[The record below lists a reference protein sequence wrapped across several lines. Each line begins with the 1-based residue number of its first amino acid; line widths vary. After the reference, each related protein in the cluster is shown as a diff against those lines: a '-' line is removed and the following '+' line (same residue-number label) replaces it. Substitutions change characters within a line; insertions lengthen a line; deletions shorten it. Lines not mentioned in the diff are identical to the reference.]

1 MKARLFSAGRSFAV
15 LYKRNSLVSI
25 ENVKLFEMKFFLC
38 LTTGFFLQMVC
49 VAQQKT
55 DSFKVTSLDSV
66 IVNARLKVSGSSYL
80 PDIIGMNIFA
90 GKKTNDIELSDKT
103 PGLELNLGRTA
114 LAKIPGLTM
123 WEMDGAGTQL
133 NIGSR
138 GTDSHRSIEM
148 NMRQNGYNTNS
159 DIFGYPENHYTVPLQ
174 AVEEVQL
181 VRGSAALQFGP
192 QFGGMMNFKMKQG
205 DPTKPFA
212 LESEQTAGSNNFFN
226 SFNAIGGTKG
236 KLNYYAFYDNRH
248 GDGWRDNAK
257 FNYHSYYVHLG
268 YRISNAITVSAEF
281 SRMDYVQQ
289 IAGGLT
295 DAQFRANPGQSV
307 RTRNFFQPF
316 INIPALKLAYRITK
330 NTQLEVTAHAL
341 FGQRNS
347 VQFINAGNI
356 PDTINKS
363 LNTYNPRQVDRDYY
377 NGFTTEARILH
388 HYTIGKISSTLSGG
402 ARYFTELT
410 KRRQKGVGT
419 TASDF
424 DLSLV
429 QPYGIDLHLNTTNYA
444 VFAENIFQ
452 LTPKFSVT
460 PGVRYEIIKTDLTGV
475 INNATADI
483 AYKGKRNFPLFGT
496 GLQYQLNTSSQL
508 YGNISQAY
516 RPYLYASVTPADR
529 LDQIDPNLKDSKGY
543 DIDLGYRGHYKNV
556 LQFDIN
562 AFYLYYGNKVGLLS
576 EQYPNGSSYLLTT
589 NIGNSVA
596 KGIEAFV
603 EVSLLKLAHPK
614 ATNGDIRIFNSLT
627 YDNAKYTSGS
637 ITLAGKNTP
646 INGKLVENAPAW
658 IDKAGIDFIFK
669 NVSTSFQYSYT
680 SKTYNDAF
688 NTEFSSNGVTGAI
701 PAHHV
706 WDWNLNWQFT
716 RQFHLSAGINNLTNE
731 KYFNRRITMYPGPGI
746 LPADGRTFHVS
757 VGIKL

>member
-1 MKARLFSAGRSFAV
+1 
-15 LYKRNSLVSI
+15 
-25 ENVKLFEMKFFLC
+25 MKFFLW
-38 LTTGFFLQMVC
+38 LAAVVFLQTASR
-49 VAQQKT
+49 AQQK
-55 DSFKVTSLDSV
+55 DSIKITSLDSV
-66 IVNARLKVSGSSYL
+66 IINARLRVSGTSYL
-80 PDIIGMNIFA
+80 PDIVGMNIFA
-90 GKKTNDIELSDKT
+90 GKRTNNIVLSDKT
-103 PGLELNLGRTA
+103 PDLEFNLARTA
-114 LAKIPGLTM
+114 LAKIPGLTI

-174 AVEEVQL
+174 AVEEIQL

-192 QFGGMMNFKMKQG
+192 QFGGMMNFKIKQA
-205 DPTKPFA
+205 DPTKPFTM
-212 LESEQTAGSNNFFN
+212 ESEQTTGSNNFFN
-226 SFNAIGGTKG
+226 SFNAVGGTKG
-236 KLNYYAFYDNRH
+236 RLNYYAFYDNRH

-268 YRISNAITVSAEF
+268 YRISNKITLSAEF

-295 DAQFRANPGQSV
+295 DAQFQADHRQSL
-307 RTRNFFQPF
+307 RGRNYFQPA
-316 INIPALKLAYRITK
+316 INIPALKFEYRISSG
-330 NTQLEVTAHAL
+330 TQLEVTLNSL

-356 PDTINKS
+356 QDTINTS
-363 LNTYNPRQVDRDYY
+363 LNSYNPRQVDRDYY
-377 NGFTTEARILH
+377 KGFTTEARILH

-410 KRRQKGVGT
+410 KRRQKGLGT
-419 TASDF
+419 TAGDF

-429 QPYGIDLHLNTTNYA
+429 QPYGIDLHLNTSNYA

-452 LTPKFSVT
+452 LAPKFSVT

-475 INNATADI
+475 INNATAGI
-483 AYKGKRNFPLFGT
+483 AYSSKRNFPLFGT
-496 GLQYQLNTSSQL
+496 GLQYQLNTTSQL

-543 DIDLGYRGHYKNV
+543 TGDIGYRGHYKNV
-556 LQFDIN
+556 LKFDID
-562 AFYLYYGNKVGLLS
+562 AFYLYYGNKIGLVS
-576 EQYPNGSSYLLTT
+576 DQYTNGSSYLFTT

-596 KGIEAFV
+596 KGFETFV
-603 EVSLLKLAHPK
+603 ELSLLKLVNPK
-614 ATNGDIRIFNSLT
+614 ATNPDIRIFNSLT
-627 YDNAKYTSGS
+627 YDNAKYTSGA

-646 INGKLVENAPAW
+646 IRGKLVENAPAW
-658 IDKAGIDFIFK
+658 IDKAGIDFVFK
-669 NVSTSFQYSYT
+669 KVSTGFLYSYT
-680 SKTYNDAF
+680 SKSYNDAF

-701 PAHHV
+701 PAYHV
-706 WDWNLNWQFT
+706 WDWNFNWQFT
-716 RQFHLSAGINNLTNE
+716 GQFHLSAGINNLTNE
-731 KYFNRRITMYPGPGI
+731 KYFNRRITFYPGPGI

-757 VGIKL
+757 IGIKI

>member
-1 MKARLFSAGRSFAV
+1 
-15 LYKRNSLVSI
+15 
-25 ENVKLFEMKFFLC
+25 MKFFLSI
-38 LTTGFFLQMVC
+38 TAVVVFQMTGW
-49 VAQQKT
+49 AQQKG
-55 DSFKVTSLDSV
+55 DSIKITSLDSV
-66 IVNARLKVSGSSYL
+66 IINAQLKIQGASYL
-80 PDIIGMNIFA
+80 PDIKGMNIYA
-90 GKKTNDIELSDKT
+90 GKRTNEIVLSDKI
-103 PGLELNLGRTA
+103 PGLELNLARTA

-138 GTDSHRSIEM
+138 GTDAHRSIEM

-159 DIFGYPENHYTVPLQ
+159 DMFGYPENHYTVPMQ
-174 AVEEVQL
+174 AIEEIQL

-192 QFGGMMNFKMKQG
+192 QFGGMMNFKLKQG
-205 DPTKPFA
+205 DSTKPFA
-212 LESEQTAGSNNFFN
+212 IESEQTAGSNNFFN

-248 GDGWRDNAK
+248 GDGWRNNAK

-268 YRISNAITVSAEF
+268 YRVSNRMTISAEF

-295 DAQFRANPGQSV
+295 DQQFAANPKQSL
-307 RTRNFFQPF
+307 RNRNFFQPF
-316 INIPALKLAYRITK
+316 INVPAVKFNYRVAE
-330 NTQLEVTAHAL
+330 NTQIEITAHMVI
-341 FGQRNS
+341 GQRNS

-356 PDTINKS
+356 PDTINRT
-363 LNTYNPRQVDRDYY
+363 LNSYNPRQVDRDYY

-388 HYTIGKISSTLSGG
+388 RYTVGKINSVLSGG
-402 ARYFTELT
+402 VRYFTELT

-419 TASDF
+419 TGSDF

-429 QPYGIDLHLNTTNYA
+429 QPYGIDLRLHTDNYA

-452 LTPKFSVT
+452 LTPKLSIT

-475 INNATADI
+475 INNATANI
-483 AYKGKRNFPLFGT
+483 SYQGKRNFPLFGT
-496 GLQYQLNTSSQL
+496 GLQYQLNTASQV

-543 DIDLGYRGHYKNV
+543 DIDFGYRGHYKNSF
-556 LQFDIN
+556 QFDIN
-562 AFYLYYGNKVGLLS
+562 AYYLYYGNKVGLLT
-576 EQYPNGSSYLLTT
+576 EQSAAGVPYLFTT

-596 KGIEAFV
+596 KGIETYI
-603 EVSLLKLAHPK
+603 ELSLLKLLHPK
-614 ATNGDIRIFNSLT
+614 TTNSDIRIFNSLA
-627 YDNAKYTSGS
+627 YNNAKYTSGS
-637 ITLAGKNTP
+637 INFAGKNTP
-646 INGKLVENAPAW
+646 IAGKLVENAPAW
-658 IDKAGIDFIFK
+658 TNKSGIDFIFK

-688 NTEFSSNGVTGAI
+688 NTESSGNGVIGAI
-701 PAHHV
+701 PAYHV
-706 WDWNLNWQFT
+706 FDWNFNWQFT
-716 RQFHLSAGINNLTNE
+716 RQFHLSAGVNNVTNE

-746 LPADGRTFHVS
+746 LPADGRTCHVS
-757 VGIKL
+757 IGVKI